1 MENISFLQI
10 NYSLFCVFIENNID
24 ITNVFCIFAANYCNN
39 NSIKILNEMM
49 KWNKYCCGWI
59 ALVVVIAASMLT
71 GCGNGDKPKVVVCV
85 PVYGQSLAM
94 GEESELVTDIDGL
107 TEKWKGRLVGEG
119 LDDEFGYYE
128 DRSWKKKIKR
138 LIRYDNRRYENSAF
152 AMGESLAGAFGK
164 DTMVCVFADGRGG
177 TAISHLTKG
186 SDPYDAL
193 IMDIQKSY
201 KEAKERGMEFF
212 VPAVCWMQG
221 ESDMFDYTRV
231 DYRKILRQFAVD
243 VNRDVKSITGQKR
256 DVKIVG
262 YQSCCLAKCYK
273 FVPESYDCYEIS
285 VPQAQ
290 MQLIRDDSLFVAGTP
305 VYFLD
310 FVDDRIHLDGKSQT
324 VVGRYNA
331 AVVLDIV
338 RYGYSSR
345 GLYPV
350 DVKSEGKMAIIE
362 FNNNAGTLEFD
373 TINVNKVKNYGFSV
387 ITPDNKDIA
396 QKVTIVDNK
405 IVIECN
411 ADTKGCRVRY
421 GANGEKNKSG
431 RRLGARGNLVR
442 RYSSALP
449 SWCYMFDEATTER

>member
-1 MENISFLQI
+1 MIVLTMI
-10 NYSLFCVFIENNID
+10 
-24 ITNVFCIFAANYCNN
+24 
-39 NSIKILNEMM
+39 
-49 KWNKYCCGWI
+49 
-59 ALVVVIAASMLT
+59 VVGGLT
-71 GCGNGDKPKVVVCV
+71 ACEGGSDKPKVVVCV

-107 TEKWKGRLVGEG
+107 TNKWNGRLVGEG
-119 LDDEFGYYE
+119 LDDGFGYYE

-138 LIRYDNRRYENSAF
+138 LIRYYNRRNENSAF
-152 AMGESLAGAFGK
+152 AMGEVLAGALGK

-177 TAISHLTKG
+177 TAISNLIKG
-186 SDPYDAL
+186 SYPYDAL
-193 IMDIQKSY
+193 IQDIKSSY
-201 KEAKERGMEFF
+201 EEAKKKGMEFF

-231 DYRKILRQFAVD
+231 DYQRLLCQFAAD
-243 VNRDVKSITGQKR
+243 VNKDVKSITGQKR

-273 FVPESYDCYEIS
+273 FVPENYECYEIS

-290 MQLIRDDSLFVAGTP
+290 MQLIRDDSCFVAGTP

-331 AVVLDIV
+331 AAVLDIL
-338 RYGYSSR
+338 RYGYSDR

-350 DVKSEGKMAIIE
+350 NVKSKGNTAIIE
-362 FNNNAGTLEFD
+362 FNNSGGKLVFD

-396 QKVTIVDNK
+396 EKVTIVDDK

-411 ADTKGCRVRY
+411 ADAKGCRVRY

-431 RRLGARGNLVR
+431 RRLGARGNLLR
-442 RYSSALP
+442 RNSSMMP
-449 SWCYMFDEATTER
+449 EWCYMFDEATNER

>member
-94 GEESELVTDIDGL
+94 GEESEVVTDIDGL
-107 TEKWKGRLVGEG
+107 TDKWNGRLVGEG

-152 AMGESLAGAFGK
+152 AMGEALAGAFGK

-177 TAISHLTKG
+177 TAISHLVKG
-186 SDPYDAL
+186 SGPYNAL
-193 IMDIQKSY
+193 LEDIRKSY
-201 KEAKERGMEFF
+201 DEAKKRGMEFF

-331 AVVLDIV
+331 AAVLDIV
-338 RYGYSSR
+338 RQENSRR
-345 GLYPV
+345 GLYPI
-350 DVKSEGKMAIIE
+350 DVNSEGKMTTIE
-362 FNNNAGTLEFD
+362 FNDYDGTLEFD

-396 QKVTIVDNK
+396 QKVSIVDNK

-411 ADTKGCRVRY
+411 DDTKGCRVRY

-442 RYSSALP
+442 RCPSALP
-449 SWCYMFDEATTER
+449 AWCYMFDEATTER

>member
-1 MENISFLQI
+1 M
-10 NYSLFCVFIENNID
+10 
-24 ITNVFCIFAANYCNN
+24 
-39 NSIKILNEMM
+39 
-49 KWNKYCCGWI
+49 
-59 ALVVVIAASMLT
+59 
-71 GCGNGDKPKVVVCV
+71 
-85 PVYGQSLAM
+85 
-94 GEESELVTDIDGL
+94 
-107 TEKWKGRLVGEG
+107 GEG
-119 LDDEFGYYE
+119 LDDGFGYYE

-138 LIRYDNRRYENSAF
+138 LIRYDNRRNENSAF
-152 AMGESLAGAFGK
+152 AMGEALAGALGK
-164 DTMVCVFADGRGG
+164 DTIVCVFADGRGG
-177 TAISHLTKG
+177 TAISNLIKG
-186 SDPYDAL
+186 SYPYDAL
-193 IMDIQKSY
+193 IQDIKSSY
-201 KEAKERGMEFF
+201 EEAKKKGMEFF

-231 DYRKILRQFAVD
+231 DYRKLLCQFAAD

-273 FVPESYDCYEIS
+273 FVPENYECYEIS

-290 MQLIRDDSLFVAGTP
+290 MQLIRDDSCFVAGTP

-331 AVVLDIV
+331 AAVLDIL
-338 RYGYSSR
+338 RYGYSDR

-350 DVKSEGKMAIIE
+350 NIKIEGKIAIID
-362 FNNNAGTLEFD
+362 FNKNDSKGLVDNSGKLEFD

-387 ITPDNKDIA
+387 ITPENKDIA
-396 QKVTIVDNK
+396 EKVTIVDDK

-411 ADTKGCRVRY
+411 ADAKGCRVRY

-431 RRLGARGNLVR
+431 RRLGARGNLLR
-442 RYSSALP
+442 RNSSMMP
-449 SWCYMFDEATTER
+449 EWCYMFDEATNER

>member
-1 MENISFLQI
+1 
-10 NYSLFCVFIENNID
+10 
-24 ITNVFCIFAANYCNN
+24 
-39 NSIKILNEMM
+39 MM
-49 KWNKYCCGWI
+49 KWNNLWWGMI
-59 ALVVVIAASMLT
+59 VLAMIVVGGLT
-71 GCGNGDKPKVVVCV
+71 ACEGSSDKPRVVVCV

-107 TEKWKGRLVGEG
+107 TNKWNGRLVGEG
-119 LDDEFGYYE
+119 LDDGFGYYE

-138 LIRYDNRRYENSAF
+138 LIRYDNRRNENSAF
-152 AMGESLAGAFGK
+152 AMGEALAGALGK

-177 TAISHLTKG
+177 TAISNLIKG
-186 SDPYDAL
+186 SYPYDAL
-193 IMDIQKSY
+193 IQDIQKSY
-201 KEAKERGMEFF
+201 DEARNKGMEFI

-231 DYRKILRQFAVD
+231 DYRKLLRQFAAD
-243 VNRDVKSITGQKR
+243 VNRDVKRITGQKR

-273 FVPESYDCYEIS
+273 FVPENYDCYEIS

-290 MQLIRDDSLFVAGTP
+290 MQLIRDDSCFVAGTP

-331 AVVLDIV
+331 AAVLDIL
-338 RYGYSSR
+338 RYGYSDR

-350 DVKSEGKMAIIE
+350 DIKIEGKIAIID
-362 FNNNAGTLEFD
+362 FNKNDSKELVDNSGKLEFD

-396 QKVTIVDNK
+396 EKVTIVDDK

-411 ADTKGCRVRY
+411 ADAKGCRVRY

-431 RRLGARGNLVR
+431 RRLGARGNLLR
-442 RYSSALP
+442 RNSTMMP
-449 SWCYMFDEATTER
+449 EWCYMFDEATNER

>member
-59 ALVVVIAASMLT
+59 ALVVVIAACMLT
-71 GCGNGDKPKVVVCV
+71 GCGDGDKPKVVVCV

-152 AMGESLAGAFGK
+152 AMGESLAGALGK
-164 DTMVCVFADGRGG
+164 DTMVCVFVDGRGG

-201 KEAKERGMEFF
+201 KEARERGMEFF

-331 AVVLDIV
+331 ASVLDIV
-338 RYGYSSR
+338 RQGISRR
-345 GLYPV
+345 GLYPL

-362 FNNNAGTLEFD
+362 FNDNDGALEFD

-396 QKVTIVDNK
+396 QKVSIVENK

-411 ADTKGCRVRY
+411 DDTKGCRVRY

>member
-1 MENISFLQI
+1 MFFVFLQRVI
-10 NYSLFCVFIENNID
+10 AKDE
-24 ITNVFCIFAANYCNN
+24 AN
-39 NSIKILNEMM
+39 M
-49 KWNKYCCGWI
+49 KWNIKWAWMFSMEI
-59 ALVVVIAASMLT
+59 MALVGLT
-71 GCGNGDKPKVVVCV
+71 ACDNCGKPKVVVCV

-94 GEESELVTDIDGL
+94 GEEAELVTDIDGL
-107 TEKWKGRLVGEG
+107 SKKWEGRLVGEG
-119 LDDEFGYYE
+119 LNDRFGYYE
-128 DRSWKKKIKR
+128 DISWKKKIKR
-138 LIRYDNRRYENSAF
+138 LIRYGKRRYENSAF
-152 AMGESLAGAFGK
+152 SMGEVLAGALGK

-177 TAISHLTKG
+177 TAISNLIKG
-186 SDPYDAL
+186 SYPYEAL
-193 IMDIQKSY
+193 IQDIQKSY
-201 KEAKERGMEFF
+201 DEARSKGMEFI

-231 DYRKILRQFAVD
+231 DYRKLLRQFAAD
-243 VNRDVKSITGQKR
+243 VNKDVKSITGQKR

-273 FVPESYDCYEIS
+273 FVPENYECYEIS

-290 MQLIRDDSLFVAGTP
+290 MQLIRDDSCFVAGTP

-331 AVVLDIV
+331 AAVLDIL
-338 RYGYSSR
+338 RYGYSDR

-350 DVKSEGKMAIIE
+350 DIKIEGKIAIID
-362 FNNNAGTLEFD
+362 FNKNDSKELVDNGGKLVFD

-387 ITPDNKDIA
+387 ITPENKDIA
-396 QKVTIVDNK
+396 EKVTIVDDK

-411 ADTKGCRVRY
+411 ADAKGCRVRY

-431 RRLGARGNLVR
+431 RRLGARGNLLR
-442 RYSSALP
+442 RNSTMMP
-449 SWCYMFDEATTER
+449 EWCYMFDEATNER

>member
-1 MENISFLQI
+1 MG
-10 NYSLFCVFIENNID
+10 YIE
-24 ITNVFCIFAANYCNN
+24 
-39 NSIKILNEMM
+39 ILKNMM
-49 KWNKYCCGWI
+49 KWNNPWCGMI
-59 ALVVVIAASMLT
+59 VLAILILGGLT
-71 GCGNGDKPKVVVCV
+71 ACDNGSANPNVVVCV

-107 TEKWKGRLVGEG
+107 TNKWNGRLVGEG

-138 LIRYDNRRYENSAF
+138 LIRYDNRRNENSAF
-152 AMGESLAGAFGK
+152 AMGEALAGALGK

-177 TAISHLTKG
+177 TAISNLIKG
-186 SDPYDAL
+186 SYPYDAL
-193 IMDIQKSY
+193 IQDIKSSY
-201 KEAKERGMEFF
+201 KEAKKKGMEFF

-231 DYRKILRQFAVD
+231 DYRKLLRQFAAD
-243 VNRDVKSITGQKR
+243 VNKDVKSITGQKR

-273 FVPESYDCYEIS
+273 FVPENYECYEIS

-290 MQLIRDDSLFVAGTP
+290 MQLIRDDSCFVAGTP

-331 AVVLDIV
+331 AAVLDIL
-338 RYGYSSR
+338 RYGYSDR

-350 DVKSEGKMAIIE
+350 DIKIEGKIAIID
-362 FNNNAGTLEFD
+362 FNKNDSKELVDNSGKLEFD
-373 TINVNKVKNYGFSV
+373 TINVKKVKNYGFSV

-396 QKVTIVDNK
+396 EKVTIVDDK

-411 ADTKGCRVRY
+411 ADAKGCRVRY

-431 RRLGARGNLVR
+431 RRLGARGNLLR
-442 RYSSALP
+442 RNSSMMP
-449 SWCYMFDEATTER
+449 EWCYMFDEATNER

>member
-71 GCGNGDKPKVVVCV
+71 GCGDGDKPKVVVCV

-138 LIRYDNRRYENSAF
+138 LIRFDNRRYENSAF

-212 VPAVCWMQG
+212 VPAVFWMQG

>member
-1 MENISFLQI
+1 MIVL
-10 NYSLFCVFIENNID
+10 
-24 ITNVFCIFAANYCNN
+24 A
-39 NSIKILNEMM
+39 ILIV
-49 KWNKYCCGWI
+49 GG
-59 ALVVVIAASMLT
+59 LT
-71 GCGNGDKPKVVVCV
+71 ACEGGSDKPKVVVCV

-94 GEESELVTDIDGL
+94 GEESVLVTDIDGL
-107 TEKWKGRLVGEG
+107 TKKWNGRLVGEG

-138 LIRYDNRRYENSAF
+138 LIRYDNRRNENSAF
-152 AMGESLAGAFGK
+152 AMGEALAGALGK

-177 TAISHLTKG
+177 TAISNLIKG
-186 SDPYDAL
+186 SYPYDAL
-193 IMDIQKSY
+193 IQDIQKSY
-201 KEAKERGMEFF
+201 DEARKKGMEFI

-231 DYRKILRQFAVD
+231 DYQRLLCQFAAD
-243 VNRDVKSITGQKR
+243 INKDVKSITGQKR

-273 FVPESYDCYEIS
+273 FVPENYECYEIS

-290 MQLIRDDSLFVAGTP
+290 MQLIRDDSCFVAGTP

-331 AVVLDIV
+331 AAVLDIL
-338 RYGYSSR
+338 RYGYSDR

-350 DVKSEGKMAIIE
+350 DIKTGGNVEGRIGGKSEGTTVIID
-362 FNNNAGTLEFD
+362 FNKNDSKEWVGNSGKLEFD

-396 QKVTIVDNK
+396 EKVTIVDDK

-411 ADTKGCRVRY
+411 ADAKGCRVRY

-431 RRLGARGNLVR
+431 RRLGARGNLLR
-442 RYSSALP
+442 RNSTMMP
-449 SWCYMFDEATTER
+449 EWCYMFDEATNER

>member
-71 GCGNGDKPKVVVCV
+71 GCGDGDKPKVVVCV

-138 LIRYDNRRYENSAF
+138 LIRFDNRRYENSAF

>member
-1 MENISFLQI
+1 
-10 NYSLFCVFIENNID
+10 
-24 ITNVFCIFAANYCNN
+24 
-39 NSIKILNEMM
+39 MM

-59 ALVVVIAASMLT
+59 ALVVVIAACMLT
-71 GCGNGDKPKVVVCV
+71 GCGDGDKPKVVVCV

-107 TEKWKGRLVGEG
+107 TEKWNGRLVGEG

-152 AMGESLAGAFGK
+152 AMGEALAGAFGK

-177 TAISHLTKG
+177 TAISHLVKG
-186 SDPYDAL
+186 SGPYNAL
-193 IMDIQKSY
+193 LEDIRKSY
-201 KEAKERGMEFF
+201 DEAKKRGMEFF

-231 DYRKILRQFAVD
+231 DYRKILRQFAID
-243 VNRDVKSITGQKR
+243 VNRDIKKITGQKR

-273 FVPESYDCYEIS
+273 FIPESYDCYEIS

-331 AVVLDIV
+331 AAVLDIV
-338 RYGYSSR
+338 RQENSRR
-345 GLYPV
+345 GLYPI
-350 DVKSEGKMAIIE
+350 DVNSEGKMTTIE
-362 FNNNAGTLEFD
+362 FNDYDGTLEFD

-396 QKVTIVDNK
+396 QKVSIVDNK

-411 ADTKGCRVRY
+411 DDTKGCRVRY

-442 RYSSALP
+442 RCPSALA

>member
-1 MENISFLQI
+1 MRIIS
-10 NYSLFCVFIENNID
+10 D
-24 ITNVFCIFAANYCNN
+24 VFCIFAANYCNN

-49 KWNKYCCGWI
+49 KWNKYWCEWI
-59 ALVVVIAASMLT
+59 ALVVVIAACMLT
-71 GCGNGDKPKVVVCV
+71 GCGDGDKPKVVVCV

-107 TEKWKGRLVGEG
+107 TEKWNGRLVGEG

-152 AMGESLAGAFGK
+152 AMGEALAGAFGK

-177 TAISHLTKG
+177 TAISHLVKG
-186 SDPYDAL
+186 SGPYNAL
-193 IMDIQKSY
+193 LEDIRKSY
-201 KEAKERGMEFF
+201 DEAKKRGMEFF

-273 FVPESYDCYEIS
+273 FIPESYDCYEIS

-331 AVVLDIV
+331 ASVLDIV
-338 RYGYSSR
+338 RQGISRR
-345 GLYPV
+345 GLYPIGV
-350 DVKSEGKMAIIE
+350 NSEGKMTTIE
-362 FNNNAGTLEFD
+362 FNDYDGTLEFD

-396 QKVTIVDNK
+396 QKVSIVDNK

-411 ADTKGCRVRY
+411 DDTKGCRVRY

-442 RYSSALP
+442 RCPSALA

>member
-1 MENISFLQI
+1 MFLVFLQRVI
-10 NYSLFCVFIENNID
+10 AKDE
-24 ITNVFCIFAANYCNN
+24 AN
-39 NSIKILNEMM
+39 M
-49 KWNKYCCGWI
+49 KWNIKWAWMFSMEI
-59 ALVVVIAASMLT
+59 MALVGLT
-71 GCGNGDKPKVVVCV
+71 ACDNCGKPKVVVCV

-94 GEESELVTDIDGL
+94 GEEAELVTDIDGL
-107 TEKWKGRLVGEG
+107 SKKWEGRLVGEG
-119 LDDEFGYYE
+119 LDDGFGYYE

-138 LIRYDNRRYENSAF
+138 LIRYDNRRNENSAF
-152 AMGESLAGAFGK
+152 AMGEVLAGALGK

-177 TAISHLTKG
+177 TAISTLIKG
-186 SDPYDAL
+186 GYPYDAL
-193 IMDIQKSY
+193 IQDIKSSY
-201 KEAKERGMEFF
+201 EEAKKKGMEFI

-231 DYRKILRQFAVD
+231 DYRKLLCQFAAD
-243 VNRDVKSITGQKR
+243 SNRDVKSITGQKR

-273 FVPESYDCYEIS
+273 FVPENYECYEIS

-290 MQLIRDDSLFVAGTP
+290 MQLIRDDSCFVAGTP

-331 AVVLDIV
+331 AAVLDIL
-338 RYGYSSR
+338 RYGYSDR

-350 DVKSEGKMAIIE
+350 DIKIEGKIAIID
-362 FNNNAGTLEFD
+362 FNKNDSKELVDNSGKLEFD

-387 ITPDNKDIA
+387 ITPENKDIA
-396 QKVTIVDNK
+396 EKVTIVDDK

-411 ADTKGCRVRY
+411 ADAKGCRVRY

-431 RRLGARGNLVR
+431 RRLGARGNLLR
-442 RYSSALP
+442 RNSSMMP
-449 SWCYMFDEATTER
+449 EWCYMFDEATNER

>member
-1 MENISFLQI
+1 MIVLAI
-10 NYSLFCVFIENNID
+10 L
-24 ITNVFCIFAANYCNN
+24 IF
-39 NSIKILNEMM
+39 
-49 KWNKYCCGWI
+49 G
-59 ALVVVIAASMLT
+59 VLT
-71 GCGNGDKPKVVVCV
+71 ACDGGSDKPKVVVCV

-107 TEKWKGRLVGEG
+107 TNKWNGRLVGEG

-138 LIRYDNRRYENSAF
+138 LIRYDNRRNENSAF
-152 AMGESLAGAFGK
+152 AMGEALAGALGK

-177 TAISHLTKG
+177 TAISNLIKG
-186 SDPYDAL
+186 SYPYDAL
-193 IMDIQKSY
+193 IQDIKSSY
-201 KEAKERGMEFF
+201 EEAKKKGMEFF

-273 FVPESYDCYEIS
+273 FIPESYDCYEIS

-331 AVVLDIV
+331 AAVLDIV
-338 RYGYSSR
+338 RQENSRR
-345 GLYPV
+345 GLYPI
-350 DVKSEGKMAIIE
+350 DVNSEGKMTTIE
-362 FNNNAGTLEFD
+362 FNDYDGTLEFD

-396 QKVTIVDNK
+396 QKVSIVDNK

-411 ADTKGCRVRY
+411 DDTKGCRVRY

-442 RYSSALP
+442 RCPSALP
-449 SWCYMFDEATTER
+449 AWCYMFDEATTER

>member
-1 MENISFLQI
+1 MIVLTMI
-10 NYSLFCVFIENNID
+10 
-24 ITNVFCIFAANYCNN
+24 
-39 NSIKILNEMM
+39 
-49 KWNKYCCGWI
+49 
-59 ALVVVIAASMLT
+59 VVGGLT
-71 GCGNGDKPKVVVCV
+71 ACEGGSDKPKVVVCV

-107 TEKWKGRLVGEG
+107 TKKWNGRLVGEG
-119 LDDEFGYYE
+119 LDDGFGYYE

-138 LIRYDNRRYENSAF
+138 LIRYDNRRNENSAF
-152 AMGESLAGAFGK
+152 AMGEALAGALGK

-177 TAISHLTKG
+177 TAIANLVKG
-186 SDPYDAL
+186 SSPYDAL
-193 IMDIQKSY
+193 IQDIKSSY
-201 KEAKERGMEFF
+201 EEAKKKGMEFF

-231 DYRKILRQFAVD
+231 DYRNLLRQFAAD

-273 FVPESYDCYEIS
+273 FVPENYECYEIS

-290 MQLIRDDSLFVAGTP
+290 MQLIRDDSCFVAGTP

-331 AVVLDIV
+331 AAVLDIL
-338 RYGYSSR
+338 RYGYSDR

-350 DVKSEGKMAIIE
+350 DIKTGGNVEGRIGGKSEGTTVIID
-362 FNNNAGTLEFD
+362 FNKNGSKELVDNSGKLEFD

-396 QKVTIVDNK
+396 EKVTIVDDK

-411 ADTKGCRVRY
+411 ADAKGCRVRY

-431 RRLGARGNLVR
+431 RRLGARGNLLR
-442 RYSSALP
+442 RNSSMMP
-449 SWCYMFDEATTER
+449 EWCYMFDEATNER

>member
-1 MENISFLQI
+1 MFFVFLQRVI
-10 NYSLFCVFIENNID
+10 AKDE
-24 ITNVFCIFAANYCNN
+24 AN
-39 NSIKILNEMM
+39 M
-49 KWNKYCCGWI
+49 KWNSKWAWI
-59 ALVVVIAASMLT
+59 FAMAIMVLLGLT
-71 GCGNGDKPKVVVCV
+71 ACDNGGKPKVVVCV

-94 GEESELVTDIDGL
+94 GEEAELVTDIDGL
-107 TEKWKGRLVGEG
+107 SSKWEGRLVGEG
-119 LDDEFGYYE
+119 LNDGFGYYE
-128 DRSWKKKIKR
+128 DRSWKKRIKR
-138 LIRYDNRRYENSAF
+138 IIRYGNRRNENSAF
-152 AMGESLAGAFGK
+152 AMGESLAWAFGK

-177 TAISHLTKG
+177 TAIAHLIKG

-193 IMDIQKSY
+193 MQDIQKSY
-201 KEAKERGMEFF
+201 DEARNRGMEFF

-231 DYRKILRQFAVD
+231 DYRKILRQFAID
-243 VNRDVKSITGQKR
+243 VNRDIKKITGQKR

-273 FVPESYDCYEIS
+273 FIPESYDCYEIS

-331 AVVLDIV
+331 AAVLDIV
-338 RYGYSSR
+338 RQENSRR
-345 GLYPV
+345 GLYPI
-350 DVKSEGKMAIIE
+350 DVNSEGKMTTIE
-362 FNNNAGTLEFD
+362 FNDYDGTLEFD
-373 TINVNKVKNYGFSV
+373 TINVNKEKNYGFSV

-396 QKVTIVDNK
+396 QKVSIVDNK

-411 ADTKGCRVRY
+411 DDTKGCRVRY

-442 RYSSALP
+442 RCPSALP
-449 SWCYMFDEATTER
+449 AWCYMFDEATTER